1 MKSGLADRTLPLFIR
16 IIQLC
21 RSFIPT
27 PCTLKTKRER
37 ERAGAYRNP
46 PMASVHKFRG
56 FFHKFAYQKL
66 TRKNEKNRVGIRER
80 SNASG
85 CIFMRYEP
93 NQRSNISKDVVRFKV
108 TENRLIRYSKLVRK
122 VSSSRQREKNTWNNN
137 EGGSV
142 LNNEG
147 NIPSAVSSTRLET
160 RVDPASRCFAIIIR
174 NNAFISPLRPV
185 LALFYLLS
193 NRHPRVSFLFLS
205 LSLFILFNPF
215 SLSAITILSFL
226 FTRDLSL
233 SPHFSFFFPFFFLPL
248 SSPPFPFRFIPLP
261 CFPYRRQSVVARRVA
276 IARHPP
282 ACREYC
288 FASSSRPKNVLICI
302 VQRWLKNRLFFFFF

>member
-1 MKSGLADRTLPLFIR
+1 
-16 IIQLC
+16 
-21 RSFIPT
+21 
-27 PCTLKTKRER
+27 
-37 ERAGAYRNP
+37 
-46 PMASVHKFRG
+46 
-56 FFHKFAYQKL
+56 
-66 TRKNEKNRVGIRER
+66 
-80 SNASG
+80 
-85 CIFMRYEP
+85 MRCEP
-93 NQRSNISKDVVRFKV
+93 NQRSNVSKDVSPLRVAVQGRKSVNSVFEACK
-108 TENRLIRYSKLVRK
+108 K

-205 LSLFILFNPF
+205 LSFSILFNPF

-226 FTRDLSL
+226 FTRDLSFSLSSHFFFVSFFLSL
-233 SPHFSFFFPFFFLPL
+233 SPFSLFP
-248 SSPPFPFRFIPLP
+248 
-261 CFPYRRQSVVARRVA
+261 
-276 IARHPP
+276 
-282 ACREYC
+282 
-288 FASSSRPKNVLICI
+288 FASSLCPVFPTDDKASSRDA
-302 VQRWLKNRLFFFFF
+302 

>member
-1 MKSGLADRTLPLFIR
+1 
-16 IIQLC
+16 
-21 RSFIPT
+21 
-27 PCTLKTKRER
+27 
-37 ERAGAYRNP
+37 
-46 PMASVHKFRG
+46 
-56 FFHKFAYQKL
+56 
-66 TRKNEKNRVGIRER
+66 
-80 SNASG
+80 
-85 CIFMRYEP
+85 MRYEP
-93 NQRSNISKDVVRFKV
+93 NQRSNVSKDVSPLRVVVQGRKSVNSVFEACK
-108 TENRLIRYSKLVRK
+108 K

-205 LSLFILFNPF
+205 LSFSILFNPF

-233 SPHFSFFFPFFFLPL
+233 SLLIFSSFPFFFPSLLSPFSLSLHPSALFSLPTTKRRRETRSNRPPP
-248 SSPPFPFRFIPLP
+248 SSVP
-261 CFPYRRQSVVARRVA
+261 
-276 IARHPP
+276 
-282 ACREYC
+282 
-288 FASSSRPKNVLICI
+288 
-302 VQRWLKNRLFFFFF
+302 

>member
-1 MKSGLADRTLPLFIR
+1 MHFYAVRTESTIERIKGRFFFFIV
-16 IIQLC
+16 I
-21 RSFIPT
+21 
-27 PCTLKTKRER
+27 
-37 ERAGAYRNP
+37 
-46 PMASVHKFRG
+46 
-56 FFHKFAYQKL
+56 
-66 TRKNEKNRVGIRER
+66 
-80 SNASG
+80 
-85 CIFMRYEP
+85 
-93 NQRSNISKDVVRFKV
+93 RFKV

-233 SPHFSFFFPFFFLPL
+233 SPHFSFFFPFFFPPL

-302 VQRWLKNRLFFFFF
+302 VQRWLEE

>member
-1 MKSGLADRTLPLFIR
+1 
-16 IIQLC
+16 
-21 RSFIPT
+21 
-27 PCTLKTKRER
+27 
-37 ERAGAYRNP
+37 
-46 PMASVHKFRG
+46 
-56 FFHKFAYQKL
+56 
-66 TRKNEKNRVGIRER
+66 
-80 SNASG
+80 
-85 CIFMRYEP
+85 MRCEP
-93 NQRSNISKDVVRFKV
+93 NQRSNVSKDVSPLRITVQGRKSVNSVFEACK
-108 TENRLIRYSKLVRK
+108 K

-205 LSLFILFNPF
+205 LSFSILFNPF

-226 FTRDLSL
+226 FTRDLSFSLSSHFFFVSFFLSL
-233 SPHFSFFFPFFFLPL
+233 SPFPL
-248 SSPPFPFRFIPLP
+248 FP
-261 CFPYRRQSVVARRVA
+261 
-276 IARHPP
+276 
-282 ACREYC
+282 
-288 FASSSRPKNVLICI
+288 FASSLCPVFPTDDKASSRDA
-302 VQRWLKNRLFFFFF
+302 

>member
-1 MKSGLADRTLPLFIR
+1 
-16 IIQLC
+16 
-21 RSFIPT
+21 
-27 PCTLKTKRER
+27 
-37 ERAGAYRNP
+37 
-46 PMASVHKFRG
+46 MASVHKFRG
-56 FFHKFAYQKL
+56 FLHKFAYQKL

-85 CIFMRYEP
+85 RILMRYEP
-93 NQRSNISKDVVRFKV
+93 NQRSNISKDVVRFKI

-205 LSLFILFNPF
+205 LSLSLSSFFLIPFHFPPLLFFLFFLREISLSLLIFPSFFLFSF
-215 SLSAITILSFL
+215 SLS
-226 FTRDLSL
+226 
-233 SPHFSFFFPFFFLPL
+233 PLPL
-248 SSPPFPFRFIPLP
+248 FP
-261 CFPYRRQSVVARRVA
+261 
-276 IARHPP
+276 
-282 ACREYC
+282 
-288 FASSSRPKNVLICI
+288 FASSLCPVFPTDDKASSRDA
-302 VQRWLKNRLFFFFF
+302 

>member
-1 MKSGLADRTLPLFIR
+1 MPRGAFLCGTNRINDRTYQRTFLL
-16 IIQLC
+16 L
-21 RSFIPT
+21 
-27 PCTLKTKRER
+27 
-37 ERAGAYRNP
+37 YRD
-46 PMASVHKFRG
+46 SVQG
-56 FFHKFAYQKL
+56 Y
-66 TRKNEKNRVGIRER
+66 RKSVN
-80 SNASG
+80 
-85 CIFMRYEP
+85 
-93 NQRSNISKDVVRFKV
+93 
-108 TENRLIRYSKLVRK
+108 SKLVRK

-233 SPHFSFFFPFFFLPL
+233 SLLIFPSFFLFSFPLSPLPL
-248 SSPPFPFRFIPLP
+248 FP
-261 CFPYRRQSVVARRVA
+261 
-276 IARHPP
+276 
-282 ACREYC
+282 
-288 FASSSRPKNVLICI
+288 FASSLCPVFPTDDKASSRDA
-302 VQRWLKNRLFFFFF
+302 

>member
-56 FFHKFAYQKL
+56 FLHKFAYQKL
-66 TRKNEKNRVGIRER
+66 TRKNEKNTVGIRER

-93 NQRSNISKDVVRFKV
+93 NQRSNVSKDVVRFKV

-205 LSLFILFNPF
+205 LSSFFLIPFHFPPLLFFLFF
-215 SLSAITILSFL
+215 LREISLSLLIFPSFFL
-226 FTRDLSL
+226 FSFPL
-233 SPHFSFFFPFFFLPL
+233 SPLPL
-248 SSPPFPFRFIPLP
+248 FP
-261 CFPYRRQSVVARRVA
+261 
-276 IARHPP
+276 
-282 ACREYC
+282 
-288 FASSSRPKNVLICI
+288 FASSLCPVFPTDDKASSRDA
-302 VQRWLKNRLFFFFF
+302 